1 MVPYLCADFR
11 SARRFSA
18 MIALQ
23 VFAVLALVG
32 VNAFFSAA
40 EFSLVAV
47 RQSRVRQLVE
57 KGDARAKI
65 VEHLLSDL
73 SQVVS
78 GVQVGITLASLSLGY
93 LGEVTLAGILSP
105 LVLAIPRPWAAIVA
119 HGVAMVMA
127 FGLLTVLQVVLGELV
142 PKSLSLA
149 RAERVALL
157 IARPFQWFLN
167 TFSWAIDLLDNF
179 AEKIVLALGV
189 VAPHSHTLV
198 RSTEELQVMV
208 QQARDR
214 GLLPATEVK
223 FIQAAM
229 ELGQVQGREVMVPR
243 PDVHALPASAN
254 LDDTM
259 TMFATTQRS
268 RIPVYENSLD
278 QILGFVHI
286 KDMIWVLLER
296 SRRAADGQP
305 LPEFRLRSVLR
316 DVLIVPESKPVSE
329 LLLEFRSRRTGLAMV
344 VDEFGSIL
352 GLATLEDILEQ
363 MVGEIHD
370 EFDVVERPLTLP
382 DGGMIFDAAIKIRE
396 LAARYNIILP
406 DDPSYETIGG
416 FVLNRL
422 GFIPHGGESFEADGY
437 RFTVM
442 EMDHRRVSRLKIKP
456 LPPAIVPS
464 LTSESAPRSAEVVS
478 AEPQDANA
486 RRQPSAEVLEMP
498 GAASA
503 AAADSRIAKKSRR
516 AARKKSSKPSSQS
529 AVPSPDE
536 PAPDSPS
543 SGPAH
548 K

>member
-1 MVPYLCADFR
+1 
-11 SARRFSA
+11 

-23 VFAVLALVG
+23 LFAVLALVCI
-32 VNAFFSAA
+32 NAFFSAA

-47 RQSRVRQLVE
+47 RQSRIRQLVE

-65 VEHLLSDL
+65 VEQLLSDL

-93 LGEVTLAGILSP
+93 LGEVTLAKVLSP
-105 LVLAIPRPWAAIVA
+105 LLLAIPSPWAAVA
-119 HGVAMVMA
+119 AHTIALVMA
-127 FGLLTVLQVVLGELV
+127 FGLLTILQVVLGELV

-167 TFSWAIDLLDNF
+167 TFRWAIDLLDRF

-229 ELGQVQGREVMVPR
+229 ELGQVQVREVMVPR
-243 PDVHALPASAN
+243 PDVHGLPASAN

-268 RIPVYENSLD
+268 RIPVYETSLD

-296 SRRAADGQP
+296 SRRAEDGQP

-329 LLLEFRSRRTGLAMV
+329 LLMEFRSRRTGLAMV

-370 EFDVVERPLTLP
+370 EFDVVERPLNLP

-396 LAARYNIILP
+396 LEARYNIVVP
-406 DDPSYETIGG
+406 EDPSYETIGG

-422 GFIPHGGESFEADGY
+422 GFIPRGGESFEADGF

-442 EMDHRRVSRLKIKP
+442 EMDHRRVSRVKMKP
-456 LPPAIVPS
+456 LRAAGAV
-464 LTSESAPRSAEVVS
+464 A
-478 AEPQDANA
+478 
-486 RRQPSAEVLEMP
+486 P
-498 GAASA
+498 GADDAA
-503 AAADSRIAKKSRR
+503 RVEQGAAKMRAEEPAGAKGAAADAAKLR
-516 AARKKSSKPSSQS
+516 S
-529 AVPSPDE
+529 AK
-536 PAPDSPS
+536 APR
-543 SGPAH
+543 
-548 K
+548 

>member
-1 MVPYLCADFR
+1 
-11 SARRFSA
+11 

-23 VFAVLALVG
+23 LFAVFALVG
-32 VNAFFSAA
+32 INAFFSAA
-40 EFSLVAV
+40 EFSLIAV

-57 KGDARAKI
+57 QGDARARV
-65 VEHLLSDL
+65 VETLLTDL
-73 SQVVS
+73 TRVVS

-93 LGEVTLAGILSP
+93 LGEITLAGILSP
-105 LVLAIPRPWAAIVA
+105 LVQAIPRPWAAIIA
-119 HGVAMVMA
+119 HGTALAIA

-157 IARPFQWFLN
+157 IARPFSWFLN
-167 TFSWAIDLLDNF
+167 TFRWAIDLLDGW
-179 AEKIVLALGV
+179 AEKIVGALGV
-189 VAPHSHTLV
+189 VSPHSHTLV
-198 RSTEELQVMV
+198 RSTEELQVMI

-214 GLLPATEVK
+214 GLLPAAEVK

-229 ELGQVQGREVMVPR
+229 ELGQIQAREVMVPR
-243 PDVHALPASAN
+243 PDVHALPASAT
-254 LDDTM
+254 LEDTM

-268 RIPVYENSLD
+268 RIPVYEGTLD
-278 QILGFVHI
+278 HILGFVHI
-286 KDMIWVLLER
+286 KDMIWILLDR
-296 SRRAADGQP
+296 ARRAEDHQP
-305 LPEFRLRSVLR
+305 LAEFNLRTVLR
-316 DVLIVPESKPVSE
+316 DALIVPETKPVSE
-329 LLLEFRSRRTGLAMV
+329 LLLEFRARRTGLAMI

-396 LAARYNIILP
+396 LAARYNIVLP
-406 DDPSYETIGG
+406 EDSSYETVGG
-416 FVLNRL
+416 FVLTRL
-422 GFIPHGGESFEADGY
+422 GFIPRGGESFEADGY

-442 EMDHRRVSRLKIKP
+442 EMDHRRVSRLKIKQ

-464 LTSESAPRSAEVVS
+464 PSEEPAPHSEEV
-478 AEPQDANA
+478 PQPESQNA
-486 RRQPSAEVLEMP
+486 TTHHGAHAEVLQMP
-498 GAASA
+498 SSTSASDSQKIKRVRRTVRKKSPKQP
-503 AAADSRIAKKSRR
+503 AAAD
-516 AARKKSSKPSSQS
+516 
-529 AVPSPDE
+529 VPSPDE
-536 PAPDSPS
+536 PAADSPS

>member
-1 MVPYLCADFR
+1 
-11 SARRFSA
+11 

-23 VFAVLALVG
+23 LFAVLALVCI
-32 VNAFFSAA
+32 NAFFSAA

-57 KGDARAKI
+57 AGDARAKI
-65 VEHLLSDL
+65 VEHLLNDL

-105 LVLAIPRPWAAIVA
+105 LLLAIPSPWAAIAA
-119 HGVAMVMA
+119 HTIALIIA
-127 FGLLTVLQVVLGELV
+127 FGMLTILQVVLGELV

-167 TFSWAIDLLDNF
+167 TFRWAIDLLDGA

-229 ELGQVQGREVMVPR
+229 ELGQVQVREVMVPR
-243 PDVHALPASAN
+243 PDVHALPANAS

-268 RIPVYENSLD
+268 RIPVYETSLD

-296 SRRAADGQP
+296 SRRSEDDQP
-305 LPEFRLRSVLR
+305 LREFRLRSVLR

-370 EFDVVERPLTLP
+370 EFDVVEGPLNLP

-396 LAARYNIILP
+396 LEARYNIVVP
-406 DDPSYETIGG
+406 EDPSYETIGG

-422 GFIPHGGESFEADGY
+422 GFIPRGGESFEADGF

-442 EMDHRRVSRLKIKP
+442 EMDHRRVSRVKMKP
-456 LPPAIVPS
+456 LRSVAVETVADGSGGGSSSSPTTAEKLGTIKA
-464 LTSESAPRSAEVVS
+464 TSEPNAAKLRPARAPR
-478 AEPQDANA
+478 
-486 RRQPSAEVLEMP
+486 
-498 GAASA
+498 
-503 AAADSRIAKKSRR
+503 
-516 AARKKSSKPSSQS
+516 
-529 AVPSPDE
+529 
-536 PAPDSPS
+536 
-543 SGPAH
+543 
-548 K
+548 

>member
-1 MVPYLCADFR
+1 
-11 SARRFSA
+11 

-23 VFAVLALVG
+23 LFAVLALVCI
-32 VNAFFSAA
+32 NAFFSAA

-47 RQSRVRQLVE
+47 RQSRIRQLVE
-57 KGDARAKI
+57 QGDARAKI
-65 VEHLLSDL
+65 VEQLLSDL
-73 SQVVS
+73 SRVVS

-93 LGEVTLAGILSP
+93 LGEVTLAKVLSP
-105 LVLAIPRPWAAIVA
+105 LLLAIPSPWAALAA
-119 HGVAMVMA
+119 HTIALVMA
-127 FGLLTVLQVVLGELV
+127 FGLLTILQVVLGELV

-167 TFSWAIDLLDNF
+167 TFRWAIDLLDRF

-229 ELGQVQGREVMVPR
+229 ELGQVQVREVMVPR

-296 SRRAADGQP
+296 SRRAEDGQP

-370 EFDVVERPLTLP
+370 EFDVVERPLNLP

-396 LAARYNIILP
+396 LEARYNLVVP
-406 DDPSYETIGG
+406 EDPSYETIGG

-422 GFIPHGGESFEADGY
+422 GFIPRGGESFEADGF

-442 EMDHRRVSRLKIKP
+442 EMDHRRVSRVKMKP
-456 LPPAIVPS
+456 LRATGAAAVGAEDPS
-464 LTSESAPRSAEVVS
+464 RGEPGGAEARDGKAAGANDSAVADSAKLRSAKAPR
-478 AEPQDANA
+478 
-486 RRQPSAEVLEMP
+486 
-498 GAASA
+498 
-503 AAADSRIAKKSRR
+503 
-516 AARKKSSKPSSQS
+516 
-529 AVPSPDE
+529 
-536 PAPDSPS
+536 
-543 SGPAH
+543 
-548 K
+548 

>member
-1 MVPYLCADFR
+1 
-11 SARRFSA
+11 

-23 VFAVLALVG
+23 LFAVLALVCI
-32 VNAFFSAA
+32 NAFFSAA

-47 RQSRVRQLVE
+47 RQSRIRQLVE

-73 SQVVS
+73 SRVVS

-93 LGEVTLAGILSP
+93 LGEVTLAKVLSP
-105 LVLAIPRPWAAIVA
+105 LLLAIPSPWAAMAA
-119 HGVAMVMA
+119 HTIALVMA
-127 FGLLTVLQVVLGELV
+127 FGLLTILQVVLGELV

-157 IARPFQWFLN
+157 TARPFQWFLN
-167 TFSWAIDLLDNF
+167 TFRWAIDLLDRF

-214 GLLPATEVK
+214 GLLPATEVE

-229 ELGQVQGREVMVPR
+229 ELGQVQVREVMVPR

-370 EFDVVERPLTLP
+370 EFDVVERPLNLP

-396 LAARYNIILP
+396 LEARYNIVVP
-406 DDPSYETIGG
+406 EDPSYETIGG

-422 GFIPHGGESFEADGY
+422 GFIPRGGESFEADGF

-442 EMDHRRVSRLKIKP
+442 EMDHRRVSRVKMKP
-456 LPPAIVPS
+456 LRATGAAAVGAEDASRGEQGGAEVREGKPAGANDSAVAGAAKLRS
-464 LTSESAPRSAEVVS
+464 AKAPR
-478 AEPQDANA
+478 
-486 RRQPSAEVLEMP
+486 
-498 GAASA
+498 
-503 AAADSRIAKKSRR
+503 
-516 AARKKSSKPSSQS
+516 
-529 AVPSPDE
+529 
-536 PAPDSPS
+536 
-543 SGPAH
+543 
-548 K
+548 